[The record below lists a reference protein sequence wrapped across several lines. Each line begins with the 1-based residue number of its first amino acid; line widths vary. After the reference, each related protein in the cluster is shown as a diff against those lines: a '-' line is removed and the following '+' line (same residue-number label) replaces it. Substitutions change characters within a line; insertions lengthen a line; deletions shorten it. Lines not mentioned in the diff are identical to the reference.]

1 MEKFVCICGK
11 EFGSIKALSG
21 HKASC
26 KEYYMQKDGNLDG
39 YFYYIKRHSKSDE
52 KVEKEK
58 EQIEK
63 WISEQHTCERCGKV
77 MTEYY
82 GSGRFCSRSCAN
94 CRCHSEE
101 TKEKITVS
109 SDKAWLKRKLINREI
124 YYKSPNKCVICNNVI
139 PYEKRHRKTCCK
151 DCYAEYDRETHK
163 RISPV
168 QRSRNEIDFCNL
180 CINFFGDENVTNN
193 NKMFSGWDADV
204 ILPKYKIAVLWNGPW
219 HYKKITKNQKFEQIQ
234 NRDRI
239 KLCEIQKYGYG
250 RPAQTCNSQT
260 RPLRRKAGKHPLR
273 SRSAKRPEW

>member
-1 MEKFVCICGK
+1 
-11 EFGSIKALSG
+11 
-21 HKASC
+21 
-26 KEYYMQKDGNLDG
+26 
-39 YFYYIKRHSKSDE
+39 
-52 KVEKEK
+52 
-58 EQIEK
+58 
-63 WISEQHTCERCGKV
+63 

-239 KLCEIQKYGYG
+239 KLCEIQKYGYVPYIIKDMG
-250 RPAQTCNSQT
+250 
-260 RPLRRKAGKHPLR
+260 KANY
-273 SRSAKRPEW
+273 AKVIREFGIFLDWIIDTHIV